1 MAPSRH
7 RPAGRSG
14 RGIAAILGRQM
25 GRVMGFEPT
34 TPGTTIRCSNQ
45 LSYTRHRQLH
55 LVKRRCRVK
64 RLRVMRT
71 DPLRQRRGLY
81 TRVGALL
88 LLALTVLAM
97 PAGAVAADAPVRASH
112 AMIAAAHP
120 AAAAAGARI
129 LEAGGDAIDA
139 AIAAQMVLGL
149 VEPQSSGIG
158 GGGFLLYYDAA
169 RDTVE
174 SYDGRETAPAAAD
187 ETLFL
192 AADGAPRPW
201 PDAAVGGLPVGIP
214 GIVRMLERAHRA
226 HGRTPW
232 ARLSEPAA
240 TLAERG
246 FAISPRLAHMIE
258 SNPDLARFRASRA
271 YFFHRDGRTRRAGET
286 LVNPAYADTMRAIS
300 REGADALY
308 EGRIAA
314 KIVAAVRDDPVNPG
328 SLTLADLA
336 DYRAKQRPPVCRD
349 YRRHRVCS
357 MGPPSSGGV
366 TLLQILGLLER
377 FDLAALAPG
386 SVEAVHLISEASRLA
401 FADRNR
407 YLADADF
414 VPVPVAGLLDPVYLR
429 RRAGLIDP
437 GRALGEA
444 APGAPPGS
452 ADLARAAAAAPEF
465 ASTSHLSVVDARGNA
480 VSFTTSVE
488 RAFGSRLMAAGFLLN
503 NQLTDFSFA
512 PSGAD
517 GPVAN
522 RVQPGKR
529 PRSSMTPTL
538 IFDEAGQLVATLG
551 SPGGSRIIGFVA
563 QSVIALLDWGLDAQA
578 ALSLPRHVNRNGAT
592 ELEAGTAL
600 EQIAPALEALGHE
613 VRIRS
618 LVSGLHAIRRV
629 DGVLEGGADPRREGV
644 ALGH

>member
-1 MAPSRH
+1 
-7 RPAGRSG
+7 
-14 RGIAAILGRQM
+14 
-25 GRVMGFEPT
+25 
-34 TPGTTIRCSNQ
+34 
-45 LSYTRHRQLH
+45 
-55 LVKRRCRVK
+55 
-64 RLRVMRT
+64 
-71 DPLRQRRGLY
+71 
-81 TRVGALL
+81 
-88 LLALTVLAM
+88 
-97 PAGAVAADAPVRASH
+97 
-112 AMIAAAHP
+112 MIAAAHP
-120 AAAAAGARI
+120 AAAEAGARI
-129 LEAGGDAIDA
+129 LAEGGAAIDA

-158 GGGFLLYYDAA
+158 GGGFLLHYDAA
-169 RDTVE
+169 RDTVA

-192 AADGAPRPW
+192 AADGTPRPW
-201 PDAAVGGLPVGIP
+201 PEAAVGGLSVGVP
-214 GIVRMLERAHRA
+214 GVVRMLEQAHRA

-232 ARLSEPAA
+232 ARLFEPAA
-240 TLAERG
+240 ALAERG
-246 FAISPRLAHMIE
+246 FAITPRLARMIE
-258 SNPDLARFRASRA
+258 RNPDLARFPDARA
-271 YFFHRDGRTRRAGET
+271 YFFHPDGSPKSAGET
-286 LVNPAYADTMRAIS
+286 LVNPAYAETMRAIAQA
-300 REGADALY
+300 GADALH

-314 KIVAAVRDDPVNPG
+314 EIVATVQDDPVNPG
-328 SLTLADLA
+328 SLALTDLTG
-336 DYRAKQRPPVCRD
+336 YRAKERPPVCGD

-366 TLLQILGLLER
+366 TLLQTLGLLER

-386 SVEAVHLISEASRLA
+386 SVEPVHLISEASRLA

-414 VPVPVAGLLDPVYLR
+414 VPVPVKGLLDPGYLR
-429 RRAGLIDP
+429 RRAGLIEPDH
-437 GRALGEA
+437 AMGEA

-452 ADLARAAAAAPEF
+452 EGFARADAAAPEF
-465 ASTSHLSVVDARGNA
+465 ASTSHLSVVDAQGNA

-488 RAFGSRLMAAGFLLN
+488 RAFGSRLMAAGFFLN

-512 PSGAD
+512 PTGEH

-538 IFDEAGQLVATLG
+538 IFDEAGRLVAALG

-578 ALSLPRHVNRNGAT
+578 ALSLPRHVNRNGVT

-600 EQIAPALEALGHE
+600 ERIAPPLEALGHD
-613 VRIRS
+613 VRVRP

-629 DGVLEGGADPRREGV
+629 EGGLEGGADPRREGI

>member
-1 MAPSRH
+1 MHAELV
-7 RPAGRSG
+7 
-14 RGIAAILGRQM
+14 RGKRAIWVR
-25 GRVMGFEPT
+25 
-34 TPGTTIRCSNQ
+34 TP
-45 LSYTRHRQLH
+45 
-55 LVKRRCRVK
+55 
-64 RLRVMRT
+64 
-71 DPLRQRRGLY
+71 
-81 TRVGALL
+81 ALL
-88 LLALTVLAM
+88 LLVLAAFAL
-97 PAGAVAADAPVRASH
+97 PSGASAADAPVRASN

-120 AAAAAGARI
+120 AAAEAGARI
-129 LEAGGDAIDA
+129 LAAGGAAIDA
-139 AIAAQMVLGL
+139 AIVAQMVLGL

-158 GGGFLLYYDAA
+158 GGGFLLHYDAA
-169 RDTVE
+169 RDSVE
-174 SYDGRETAPAAAD
+174 SFDGRETAPAAVD

-192 AADGAPRPW
+192 AADGTPRPW
-201 PDAAVGGLPVGIP
+201 PKAAVGGLSVGVP
-214 GIVRMLERAHRA
+214 GVVRMLAQAHRA

-232 ARLSEPAA
+232 DQLFEPAA
-240 TLAERG
+240 ALAERG
-246 FAISPRLAHMIE
+246 FAISPRLARMIE
-258 SNPDLARFRASRA
+258 KNPDLTRFRDSRA
-271 YFFHRDGRTRRAGET
+271 YFFHPDGSPRRAGEI
-286 LVNPAYADTMRAIS
+286 LINPAYAETMRAIAQA
-300 REGADALY
+300 GADALH
-308 EGRIAA
+308 EGPIAA
-314 KIVAAVRDDPVNPG
+314 AIVAAVQDDPVNPG
-328 SLTLADLA
+328 SLALTDLA
-336 DYRAKQRPPVCRD
+336 GYRARERAPVCGD

-366 TLLQILGLLER
+366 TLLQVLGLLER
-377 FDLAALAPG
+377 FDLAALTPG

-414 VPVPVAGLLDPVYLR
+414 VPVPVAGLLDPGYLH
-429 RRAGLIDP
+429 RRALLIDP
-437 GRALGEA
+437 DRAMGEA

-452 ADLARAAAAAPEF
+452 EGLARADAAAPEF
-465 ASTSHLSVVDARGNA
+465 ASTSHLSVVDSHGNA
-480 VSFTTSVE
+480 LSFTTSVE

-512 PSGAD
+512 PTGEH

-538 IFDEAGQLVATLG
+538 IFDEAGRLIATLG

-600 EQIAPALEALGHE
+600 ERLAPTLKALGHE
-613 VRIRS
+613 VRIRP

-629 DGVLEGGADPRREGV
+629 DGVLEGGADPRREGI

>member
-1 MAPSRH
+1 
-7 RPAGRSG
+7 
-14 RGIAAILGRQM
+14 
-25 GRVMGFEPT
+25 MGFEPT

-45 LSYTRHRQLH
+45 LSYTRRRQLH
-55 LVKRRCRVK
+55 LVKRRCCVK
-64 RLRVMRT
+64 
-71 DPLRQRRGLY
+71 RRGLCAWLA
-81 TRVGALL
+81 ALL
-88 LLALTVLAM
+88 FLGLTVFGT
-97 PAGAVAADAPVRASH
+97 PTGAIAADAPVRASH

-120 AAAAAGARI
+120 EAAEAGARI
-129 LEAGGDAIDA
+129 LAAGGTAIDA

-149 VEPQSSGIG
+149 VEPQSSGVG

-174 SYDGRETAPAAAD
+174 SYDGREIAPAAVS

-192 AADGAPRPW
+192 AADGTPRPW
-201 PDAAVGGLPVGIP
+201 PEAAVGGLPVGTP
-214 GIVRMLERAHRA
+214 GVVRMLERVHRA

-232 ARLSEPAA
+232 AHLFDPAVV
-240 TLAERG
+240 LAERG
-246 FAISPRLAHMIE
+246 FTISPRLAHMIE
-258 SNPDLARFRASRA
+258 KNTDLARFPNARD
-271 YFFHRDGRTRRAGET
+271 YLFHPDGSPKSVGES
-286 LVNPAYADTMRAIS
+286 LVNPAYADTMRAIA
-300 REGADALY
+300 REGADALN
-308 EGRIAA
+308 EGWIAA
-314 KIVAAVRDDPVNPG
+314 EIVTVVQGDPVNPG
-328 SLTLADLA
+328 ALALADLA
-336 DYRAKQRPPVCRD
+336 GYRAKERLPVCGD
-349 YRRHRVCS
+349 YRLHRVCS

-366 TLLQILGLLER
+366 ALLQILGLLER

-407 YLADADF
+407 YLADTDF
-414 VPVPVAGLLDPVYLR
+414 VPVPVAGMLDPDYLR

-437 GRALGEA
+437 DRAMDEA

-452 ADLARAAAAAPEF
+452 DSLAWADAAAPEF
-465 ASTSHLSVVDARGNA
+465 ASTSHLSVIDARGNA

-488 RAFGSRLMAAGFLLN
+488 RAFGSRLMAAGFFLN
-503 NQLTDFSFA
+503 SQLTDFSFA
-512 PSGAD
+512 PTGEH

-538 IFDEAGQLVATLG
+538 IFDDEGRLVATLG
-551 SPGGSRIIGFVA
+551 SPGGSSIIGFVA

-600 EQIAPALEALGHE
+600 EEIAPALKALGHE
-613 VRIRS
+613 IRIRP
-618 LVSGLHAIRRV
+618 LTSGLHAIRRV
-629 DGVLEGGADPRREGV
+629 DGMLEGGADPRREGV
-644 ALGH
+644 TLGY